1 MDINLMITSFPKLL
15 DATVVTVKLL
25 SLSLFFGL
33 FIGLLFA
40 ILRLS
45 KNKIINKFAYGYSY
59 VFRGTPLLVQIFI
72 IYFGLG
78 NIEYFRS
85 TFLWVVFKEPYWCAI
100 IAFALNT
107 GAYTSEILRSAFQT
121 IKPGFIEAGKSLGI
135 SNKIIFYKI
144 QIPIA
149 IRQSLPAYGN
159 EIILM
164 MKGTSLASTVTL
176 MDFDLMIN
184 SLPKLLGATVVTLKL
199 LSASLFFG
207 LFIGL
212 LFAVLR
218 LNKNKIINKFA
229 YTYSYVFRGTPL
241 LVQIFIIY
249 FGLGQIEYFRS
260 TFLWV
265 VFKEPYWCAII
276 AFALN
281 TGAYTSEILRSAFQT
296 IKPGLIEAGKSLGI
310 SNKIIFYKIQI
321 PIAIRQS
328 LPAYG
333 NEIIL
338 MMKGTSLASTV
349 TLMDLTGVAKY
360 IISTTFKPIEV
371 FIVAG
376 GIYLFMTFIIHNVIK
391 FLEKKY
397 SFN

>member
-1 MDINLMITSFPKLL
+1 MDFELMINSLPKLL
-15 DATVVTVKLL
+15 NAAVVTLKLL
-25 SLSLFFGL
+25 SVSLIVGL

-40 ILRLS
+40 ILRLN
-45 KNKIINKFAYGYSY
+45 KNIFINKFAYGYSY

-78 NIEYFRS
+78 QIESLRS
-85 TFLWVVFKEPYWCAI
+85 SFLWVILKEPYWCAI

-121 IKPGFIEAGKSLGI
+121 IKPGIIEAGKSLGI
-135 SNKIIFYKI
+135 SNKIIFYKV

-164 MKGTSLASTVTL
+164 L
-176 MDFDLMIN
+176 
-184 SLPKLLGATVVTLKL
+184 
-199 LSASLFFG
+199 
-207 LFIGL
+207 
-212 LFAVLR
+212 
-218 LNKNKIINKFA
+218 
-229 YTYSYVFRGTPL
+229 
-241 LVQIFIIY
+241 
-249 FGLGQIEYFRS
+249 
-260 TFLWV
+260 
-265 VFKEPYWCAII
+265 
-276 AFALN
+276 
-281 TGAYTSEILRSAFQT
+281 
-296 IKPGLIEAGKSLGI
+296 
-310 SNKIIFYKIQI
+310 
-321 PIAIRQS
+321 
-328 LPAYG
+328 
-333 NEIIL
+333 
-338 MMKGTSLASTV
+338 KGTSLASTV

-397 SFN
+397 SY

>member
-1 MDINLMITSFPKLL
+1 MDFDLMFNSFPKLL
-15 DATVVTVKLL
+15 SAALITLKLL
-25 SLSLFFGL
+25 SVSLIIGMFLGL
-33 FIGLLFA
+33 FFA
-40 ILRLS
+40 ILRLN

-78 NIEYFRS
+78 QIEYLRT
-85 TFLWVVFKEPYWCAI
+85 TFLWEILKEPYWCAI

-121 IKPGFIEAGKSLGI
+121 IKPGI
-135 SNKIIFYKI
+135 
-144 QIPIA
+144 
-149 IRQSLPAYGN
+149 
-159 EIILM
+159 
-164 MKGTSLASTVTL
+164 
-176 MDFDLMIN
+176 
-184 SLPKLLGATVVTLKL
+184 
-199 LSASLFFG
+199 
-207 LFIGL
+207 
-212 LFAVLR
+212 
-218 LNKNKIINKFA
+218 
-229 YTYSYVFRGTPL
+229 
-241 LVQIFIIY
+241 
-249 FGLGQIEYFRS
+249 
-260 TFLWV
+260 
-265 VFKEPYWCAII
+265 
-276 AFALN
+276 
-281 TGAYTSEILRSAFQT
+281 
-296 IKPGLIEAGKSLGI
+296 IEAGKSLGI

-376 GIYLFMTFIIHNVIK
+376 GIYLFMTFIIHNIIK

-397 SFN
+397 SFSQ